1 MELTAAVIAVL
12 GQRIQLTVIFGI
24 RYSRLAILV
33 PRPSPCGI
41 CGQSGTGT
49 GFPPGVIRVCPDSI
63 LPSMRFTGI
72 SIT

>member
-1 MELTAAVIAVL
+1 MELTATVIAVQ

-24 RYSRLAILV
+24 RCSRLGILV

-49 GFPPGVIRVCPDSI
+49 GFPSRVIRVYPDSI
-63 LPSMRFTGI
+63 IPPVPFTGI